1 MKLRRDKLD
10 IVFSLYIRTRD
21 GFRCRFC
28 KRTGGIM
35 DCAHIFSRRHA
46 GTRHDP
52 ANAICLCRGCHM
64 RFTTEPMEFAD
75 WVLSWMPKVVY
86 EKLRINA
93 LSVTK
98 FTAAD
103 RAVILA
109 DLKTKLKALGHN

>member
-10 IVFSLYIRTRD
+10 ITFSLYIRTRD

-28 KRTGGIM
+28 KRTGVQM

-52 ANAICLCRGCHM
+52 ENAICLCRGCHM

-75 WVLSWMPKVVY
+75 WISMLMSEKEF
-86 EKLRINA
+86 EKLRIKA

-109 DLKTKLKALGHN
+109 DIKAKLKALG

>member
-10 IVFSLYIRTRD
+10 IAFSLYIRTRD

-46 GTRHDP
+46 GTRYDP
-52 ANAICLCRGCHM
+52 ENAVCLCRGCHM
-64 RFTTEPMEFAD
+64 RFTTEPMEFSD
-75 WVLSWMPKVVY
+75 WVRSWMGPKRHLI
-86 EKLRINA
+86 LRCKA
-93 LSVTK
+93 LTVTK

-109 DLKTKLKALGHN
+109 DLKAKLKALQT

>member
-1 MKLRRDKLD
+1 
-10 IVFSLYIRTRD
+10 
-21 GFRCRFC
+21 
-28 KRTGGIM
+28 M

-52 ANAICLCRGCHM
+52 NNAVCLCRGCHM
-64 RFTTEPMEFAD
+64 RFTSEPMEFSS
-75 WVLSWMPKVVY
+75 WVNSWMSKTFY
-86 EKLRINA
+86 EKLRVKA

-109 DLKTKLKALGHN
+109 DLKRKLKALG